1 MKQYDPDDLLG
12 KAYDPRIV
20 RRLAAFVSPYRQRA
34 MTTLLLIVVAT
45 VCELLLPKLFS
56 VAIDEVTGAQ
66 RLRVINL
73 LGVAFLVT
81 LVARFFATWGEF
93 YFVSW
98 IGNRVV
104 FDLRN
109 RMFRHL
115 QTLSIGYVDR
125 RGVGSVMTRIQ
136 NDVAVINEFFG
147 EGVIGVA
154 SSSLILIGV
163 IVVMLWTNWRL
174 ALFAFVLLPVMVLLM
189 RSWREYAIITYRA
202 TRQTISIVNAN
213 LAESIAGMRVTQ
225 AFTREPANMQHFRDL
240 NYANLEAS
248 IDAAKLSSVLF
259 PIVSLV
265 GAVATATIVAVGGR
279 FVFNETLTV
288 GELVLFIALIDRFF
302 EPIRDL
308 SQQYNVLQAAMA
320 AGERIF
326 EVLDVE
332 AEVRDAPDAKP
343 LPPIVGRV
351 DYNHVSFGYGATEI
365 LHDVELH
372 VEPGQTVAFVG
383 ETGAGK
389 TSMVNLLLRFAD
401 VWSGSVEIDG
411 YDLRDVT
418 QRSLRSQLGI
428 VLQDTFLFGGTVREN
443 IAFANP
449 ETSLAEIQQ
458 IATEVGAHGFIADL
472 PEGYETEI
480 QERGARLSVGQRQ
493 LLSFAR
499 ALLADPRILILD
511 EATSSV
517 DTQTERLVQQGLRR
531 LLHGRTAFVI
541 AHRLSTIREADIVV
555 VMSQG
560 RIVEQG
566 NHDSLMRAEG
576 IYYDLY
582 TMQWRGA
589 GVGGE
594 ESGAGEV
601 RPAER

>member
-20 RRLAAFVSPYRQRA
+20 RRLAAFVTPYRQRA
-34 MTTLLLIVVAT
+34 MTTLLLIVVST
-45 VCELLLPKLFS
+45 ICELLLPKLFS

-332 AEVRDAPDAKP
+332 PEVRDAPDANP

-365 LHDVELH
+365 LHDVDLH
-372 VEPGQTVAFVG
+372 VESGQTVAFVG

-401 VWSGSVEIDG
+401 VWSGSIEIDG
-411 YDLRDVT
+411 YDLRDIT

-472 PEGYETEI
+472 PDGYETEI

-517 DTQTERLVQQGLRR
+517 DTQTERLVKQGLRR

-560 RIVEQG
+560 RIAEQG
-566 NHDSLMRAEG
+566 NHDSLMNAEG